1 MNKENH
7 ILCISSMCLKKKKE
21 KERTR
26 KKKEKYPDQK
36 QIANNSLIYLKRI
49 IQKERT
55 IMVPSSANIDHEMP
69 VNSMHESKL
78 SKIL

>member
-36 QIANNSLIYLKRI
+36 QIANNSLIYLKWI
-49 IQKERT
+49 IQRRVRSRFLVAQTSTTRCQLIRCMK
-55 IMVPSSANIDHEMP
+55 VS
-69 VNSMHESKL
+69 
-78 SKIL
+78 